1 MTADTT
7 TTKLFR
13 STGAATF
20 SQAWRMGVTFLTQLV
35 LMKLLSAGDW
45 GLFEWTVTI
54 FLVFGALRDLGLL
67 YHVIRLEPRPYGNVL
82 AVEIFWGAVLALAT
96 FFGAEEVARAFPGAG
111 ENVVPV
117 IQAFSLFLFLEGLSS
132 VPRIYFDAELQVG
145 RTVVPEILRNL
156 IYAATALSLAF
167 LGYGVFSMVIGLLVS
182 MAYYTV
188 HLWIRAWPTI
198 PLAYQKGANWA
209 LIRPSLPLAAI
220 WFFAILARHIDPV
233 LLGFFHFDERTV
245 GLYTRSYFF
254 AFLVT
259 VTLVPA
265 ITRVL
270 YPALVAYSEDAE
282 RLSEAYRLA
291 TLLVLT
297 IEAPVAAFLF
307 LNATTFLALFGP
319 QWAEA
324 APVLRI
330 LSLAPLVDPFSRLG
344 GEILKVYHRD
354 RLWIVSL
361 VLTLLTF
368 AIAGYF
374 LISMFGP
381 IGMAW
386 ANYLPVG
393 GMVMAWGIYRIAP
406 GPFRRLVRDIGVI
419 YLAPVLPFLLAYLVA
434 GDSPWL
440 RFGLSMLAALLTTA
454 FYWYKFGHSF
464 LTFFRNR
471 SGVEASAITESLDR
485 ID

>member
-7 TTKLFR
+7 TKLFH

-20 SQAWRMGVTFLTQLV
+20 SQAWRMGVTFLTQLI

-67 YHVIRLEPRPYGNVL
+67 YHIIRLKPRPYGNVL
-82 AVEIFWGAVLALAT
+82 AVELVWGAVLSLAT
-96 FFGAEEVARAFPGAG
+96 FFGASQVALAFRGAG
-111 ENVVPV
+111 PEVVPV

-145 RTVVPEILRNL
+145 RTVLPEILRNL
-156 IYAATALSLAF
+156 IFAATSLTLAF
-167 LGYGVFSMVIGLLVS
+167 LGYGVFSMVIGLVVS
-182 MAYYTV
+182 IAYYTA

-198 PLAYQKGANWA
+198 PLVYERGRNWA
-209 LIRPSLPLAAI
+209 LIRPSLPLATI

-233 LLGFFHFDERTV
+233 LLGLFSFDKNTV

-259 VTLVPA
+259 ITLVPA

-270 YPALVAYSEDAE
+270 YPALVAYSDDPGK
-282 RLSEAYRLA
+282 LSEAYRLA
-291 TLLVLT
+291 TLLILT
-297 IEAPVAAFLF
+297 VEAPVAAFLF
-307 LNATTFLALFGP
+307 LNPQAFLSIFGA
-319 QWAEA
+319 QWAGA
-324 APVLRI
+324 VPFLRVLSI
-330 LSLAPLVDPFSRLG
+330 APLIDPFSRLG

-368 AIAGYF
+368 SIAGYF
-374 LISMFGP
+374 LISAFGP

-393 GMVMAWGIYRIAP
+393 GLVMAFGIHRIAP
-406 GPFRRLVRDIGVI
+406 APFFRLLRDIVVI
-419 YLAPVLPFLLAYLVA
+419 YLAPVLPFLAAYLIA
-434 GDSPWL
+434 GDRLWL
-440 RFGLSMLAALLTTA
+440 RFGLSILAALVTA
-454 FYWYKFGHSF
+454 ALYWRRFGHSF
-464 LTFFRNR
+464 LAFFRSR
-471 SGVEASAITESLDR
+471 TGEEGAAVAAAVDR

>member
-7 TTKLFR
+7 TRFFR

-20 SQAWRMGVTFLTQLV
+20 SQAWRMGVTFVVQLI
-35 LMKLLSAGDW
+35 LMKLLSPSAW
-45 GLFEWTVTI
+45 GLFEWTVI
-54 FLVFGALRDLGLL
+54 VFLVFGAVRDLGLL
-67 YHVIRLEPRPYGNVL
+67 YHVIRLKPRPYGNVL
-82 AVEIFWGAVLALAT
+82 AVEVAWGALLALAT
-96 FFGAEEVARAFPGAG
+96 FFGAELVAGAFRGAG
-111 ENVVPV
+111 AEVVPV
-117 IQAFSLFLFLEGLSS
+117 IRAFSLFLFLEGLSS
-132 VPRIYFDAELQVG
+132 VPRIYFDAELRVG
-145 RTVVPEILRNL
+145 RTVLPEILRNL
-156 IYAATALSLAF
+156 IYAATALTLAF

-198 PLAYQKGANWA
+198 PLSYQKGQNWA
-209 LIRPSLPLAAI
+209 LIRPSLPLATI
-220 WFFAILARHIDPV
+220 WFFAILARYIDPI
-233 LLGFFHFDERTV
+233 LLGFFNFDEVTV

-259 VTLVPA
+259 ITLVPA

-270 YPALVAYSEDAE
+270 YPALVEYSDDPEK
-282 RLSEAYRLA
+282 LSEAYRLA

-307 LNATTFLALFGP
+307 LNPETFLGFFGAE
-319 QWAEA
+319 WAGA
-324 APVLRI
+324 VPFLRV

-361 VLTLLTF
+361 VMTLLTF
-368 AIAGYF
+368 IIAGYF
-374 LISMFGP
+374 LISAFGP

-393 GMVMAWGIYRIAP
+393 GLVMAWGIYRIAP
-406 GPFRRLVRDIGVI
+406 NPFFRLLRDISII
-419 YLAPVLPFLLAYLVA
+419 YLAPLLPFLGAYLIA
-434 GDSPWL
+434 GDRPWL
-440 RFGLSMLAALLTTA
+440 RFGLSILAALVTAA
-454 FYWYKFGHSF
+454 FYWSKFGSSF
-464 LTFFRNR
+464 WAFFRHP
-471 SGVEASAITESLDR
+471 SGAETGALATSSDR